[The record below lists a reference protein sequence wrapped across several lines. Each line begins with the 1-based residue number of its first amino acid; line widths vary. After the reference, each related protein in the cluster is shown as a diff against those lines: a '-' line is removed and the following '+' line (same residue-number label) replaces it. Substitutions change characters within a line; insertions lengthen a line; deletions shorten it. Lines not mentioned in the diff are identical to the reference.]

1 MAENQ
6 QNLNSAKTNSF
17 NKGLI
22 KDFNDS
28 FVPEGVWTNAINA
41 VTNSHLGEI
50 GVISNEPSNVF
61 CVTVPY
67 TIIGL
72 VRRTSDTWVVFSTN
86 NVLSEIGIFTESDC
100 SYKKVVRDTCL
111 GFNTRYLITGFIQYN
126 FDCTYSVFWADGL
139 NPDRTMN
146 LDNVPYQITGFTG
159 TANCPIPIYNTCLD
173 CDAIRLNYL
182 VNPPCITIKKSISPG
197 NLLNG
202 SYQAFVAYT
211 VNGERVTNYLTP
223 SNVVGIWNHIGAGG
237 GLELII
243 TNLDTRFEEYEL
255 IIVSTVNS
263 QTVARKIGV
272 YSTDQSAI
280 SIDNY
285 SEALPSVPLNVLP
298 LVTPIYEK
306 SDKMFQI
313 NGYLLRSGVYTKYDF
328 NYQPLANN
336 IVTYWQEVKYP
347 ADYYYKQSPVNTS
360 YLRDEQYAFFIR
372 WIYNDGDK
380 SASYHIP
387 GRAAFLTDL
396 ATLPNANQDVLF
408 NKNKTWQVYNTATV
422 TNNNVNI
429 TIGGGGVVTREGLM
443 GYWESTERYPNNNPQ
458 VWGPLCGEPIRHHK
472 FPDNGLSHIHD
483 QGGSNIYIL
492 GVRFDNI
499 VHPLDNQGNPISNI
513 IGYEILRGSREGNKT
528 IIAKGLLNNMREY
541 KNADNVPVLYQNYP
555 YNDLRPDL
563 FLSSVLLTS
572 GNNPNDTGSPL
583 TVYKRDHFTF
593 HSPDTNFN
601 RPFLSYSEVRLYT
614 REFGTVTGTFSQ
626 PFGHPKNRLITNTA
640 WNIALIVGVAIGLN
654 AVFGTKRIEE
664 TDPIIG
670 TIQTGGVAA
679 TGLPPPP
686 TVIAAAVVAPPI
698 AVSAGGFGFAGPA
711 ALGSGLSGGIQV
723 PRITR
728 EGGDFSSID
737 PTLLAGGAL
746 GPSTLAGRVAR
757 IIFNGAMQVATAS
770 YWAGLGLEKSLT
782 IIQQFLPFKQY
793 AVQINS
799 HGFYS
804 NYISMT
810 QTTDSGR
817 MRRQNNISAYIK
829 DQVQAFSATYNINN
843 LFRNDHVAINI
854 RGTFQDV
861 SAGNPGLVDDSRKRI
876 RDVGGSAV
884 FINPWNKTYTSKTS
898 AYYCALKNDYDNQYG
913 QLNGVVQLPITPCY
927 YPTDHRRLNA
937 IYSTDTIFGGDV
949 YIGRYTEKNPFF
961 YFNTWLYDQPNG
973 TEINYPD
980 FANVIYPRYWANFTK
995 IDASALSVGNLSSI
1009 ATGGSGAVGNL
1020 ISPFLAASGYHH
1032 LDRRLPNPGSQ
1043 FLVNQA
1049 YFYLFNNGVR
1059 DFFVETEVN
1068 LAQRDYGDDIAER
1081 HYDYQSYTDF
1091 ARLFRTDIIK
1101 AGNYYKYDY
1110 SLSISKLFN
1119 SFVSYSAILPRTYDP
1134 DVAESCYSYFPTRVL
1149 YSLQQQSEQLR
1160 ESWRIYL
1167 VNNYKTFEN
1176 VISHFKPI
1184 NRTGSLIL
1192 FQDAEPTS
1200 ITGVDQ
1206 LQTGAGTKITI
1217 GDGGLF
1223 AQPFQSLV
1231 NSDDDYEYGSCQD
1244 TRAVINTPYGTFWM
1258 SRDNG
1263 KIMQYTGNSIVDISM
1278 NGMRMWFA
1286 QNLPSVLLAQFPNF
1300 FDKENP
1306 VIGVGCQAVYDNQYD
1321 ILYFMKRDYKALQGV
1336 KYDSVVKQFYIDRQY
1351 GAEYIELG
1359 DPTYFENCSWTISY
1373 DPKTKMWLSFHDW
1386 HPTLVA
1392 PTNDHFYTINGN
1404 SFWKHNETCQSFC
1417 NYYGTDYPFEVEF
1430 PVNTG
1435 ASITTIKNVEY
1446 TMEAHT
1452 YSQDCQDMYH
1462 VLNANFDYAMVY
1474 NTEQNSGLLK
1484 LNLKPLNPVQLLSFP
1499 KTNPDSY
1506 EILYSKEEN
1515 KYRFNQF
1522 WDSTRDRGEFTGL
1535 QTRMFDTQQNGY
1547 KKTLNPFF
1555 IDYNKS
1561 PLQRKKFRHYGNRVL
1576 LGRTVSNNI
1585 KYNLKV
1591 FSTKETASPR

>member
-6 QNLNSAKTNSF
+6 QNLNSVKTNSF

-41 VTNSHLGEI
+41 VTNSHLGEV
-50 GVISNEPSNVF
+50 GVVSNEPSNVF
-61 CVTVPY
+61 CVGVSY

-72 VRRTSDTWVVFSTN
+72 VRRTTDTWVVFSTN

-100 SYKKVVRDTCL
+100 SYQKVVADTCL
-111 GFNTRYLITGFIQYN
+111 GFNTHYLITGFVQYN

-146 LDNVPYQITGFTG
+146 LNNVPYQITGYTG
-159 TANCPIPIYNTCLD
+159 TANCPVPVYSTCLD
-173 CDAIRLNYL
+173 CELIRLNYL

-202 SYQAFVAYT
+202 SYQAFIAYT
-211 VNGERVTNYLTP
+211 VNSERVTNYFTP
-223 SNVVGIWNHIGAGG
+223 SNIVGIWNHIGAGG
-237 GLELII
+237 GLDLVI
-243 TNLDTRFEEYEL
+243 TDLDTRFEEYEL

-263 QTVARKIGV
+263 QTVARKIGI
-272 YSTDQSAI
+272 YSTNQTSI

-285 SEALPSVPLNVLP
+285 SEALPSVPLTVLP

-336 IVTYWQEVKYP
+336 IVTYWQEVRYP
-347 ADYYYKQSPVNTS
+347 ADYYYKQSPVNTT
-360 YLRDEQYAFFIR
+360 YLRDEQYSFFIR

-396 ATLPNANQDVLF
+396 NTLPNSNQDVLF
-408 NKNKTWQVYNTATV
+408 NKNKTWQVYNTATI

-429 TIGGGGVVTREGLM
+429 TVSGGGVVTREGLM
-443 GYWESTERYPNNNPQ
+443 GYWESSELYPNNNPQ
-458 VWGPLCGEPIRHHK
+458 VWGSLCGLPIRHHK

-483 QGGSNIYIL
+483 QGGNNIYIL
-492 GVRFDNI
+492 GVKFDNI
-499 VHPLDNQGNPISNI
+499 VHPLDNQGNPIPNI
-513 IGYEILRGSREGNKT
+513 IGYEILRGSREGNKS

-541 KNADNVPVLYQNYP
+541 TSVQGNKVLYQNYP
-555 YNDLRPDL
+555 FNDLRPDF
-563 FLSSVLLTS
+563 FLSSTLLTS
-572 GNNPNDTGSPL
+572 GANPNDSGNAL
-583 TVYKRDHFTF
+583 TVYKKDHFSF

-614 REFGTVTGTFSQ
+614 REFGNTVGRFTQ
-626 PFGHPKNRLITNTA
+626 PFGHPSHKLITNA
-640 WNIALIVGVAIGLN
+640 AFNMALLMGVAIGIN
-654 AVFGTKRIEE
+654 AVFGTKKIEG
-664 TDPIIG
+664 TDPAVSIG
-670 TIQTGGVAA
+670 SSISTSL

-686 TVIAAAVVAPPI
+686 TMPTALGFY
-698 AVSAGGFGFAGPA
+698 AGGSPIGIGAGGWGFAGPVGVGTGFS
-711 ALGSGLSGGIQV
+711 GSIQH

-728 EGGDFSSID
+728 EGGDFAAID
-737 PTLLAGGAL
+737 PTLLLGGL
-746 GPSTLAGRVAR
+746 GSTSLPSATIR
-757 IIFNGAMQVATAS
+757 IAFYTAMQIATLS
-770 YWAGLGLEKSLT
+770 YWGGLGLEKALT
-782 IIQQFLPFKQY
+782 IILTFLPFKQY
-793 AVQINS
+793 AAQADA
-799 HGFYS
+799 HGFYDK
-804 NYISMT
+804 YVAMT
-810 QTTDSGR
+810 QTNSGGQL
-817 MRRQNNISAYIK
+817 RRENNISAYIK
-829 DQVQAFSATYNINN
+829 DQVQAFTATYTVNN
-843 LFRNDHVAINI
+843 LFRNDYVGINI
-854 RGTFQDV
+854 KGQFQDV
-861 SAGNPGLVDDSRKRI
+861 STGNPGILDDSRRRI
-876 RDVGGSAV
+876 RDTSVGHSR
-884 FINPWNKTYTSKTS
+884 PWNQSYNARTS
-898 AYYCALKNDYDNQYG
+898 AYYCGLKQDYDNQYG
-913 QLNGVVQLPITPCY
+913 QLNGIVQIPITPCY
-927 YPTDHRRLNA
+927 YPTDYRRLNA
-937 IYSTDTIFGGDV
+937 IYTSDTIFGGDM

-961 YFNTWLYDQPNG
+961 FFNTWLYDVPNG
-973 TEINYPD
+973 TEIDYPD
-980 FANVIYPRYWANFTK
+980 YANVIYPRYWANFTK
-995 IDASALSVGNLSSI
+995 IDASALSVGSF
-1009 ATGGSGAVGNL
+1009 SGNPAGVL
-1020 ISPFLAASGYHH
+1020 SPFVAASTFHH
-1032 LDRRLPNPGSQ
+1032 LDRGSNSGSV
-1043 FLVNQA
+1043 FTVINA

-1068 LAQRDYGDDIAER
+1068 LAQRDYGDDFAER
-1081 HYDYQSYTDF
+1081 HYDYLSFTDF

-1110 SLSISKLFN
+1110 SLSVSRLLN

-1134 DVAESCYSYFPTRVL
+1134 DVAETCYSYFPTRVL

-1176 VISHFKPI
+1176 IISHFKPI

-1192 FQDAEPTS
+1192 FEDAEPTS

-1244 TRAVINTPYGTFWM
+1244 TKAVINTPYGTFWM
-1258 SRDNG
+1258 SRNNG

-1286 QNLPSVLLAQFPNF
+1286 QNLPSVLLAQFPEF
-1300 FDKENP
+1300 FDHENP

-1321 ILYFMKRDYKALQGV
+1321 ILYFMKKDFKALEGV
-1336 KYDSVVKQFYIDRQY
+1336 KYDLPAKQFYIEKQY
-1351 GAEYIELG
+1351 GIQYIELG
-1359 DPTYFENCSWTISY
+1359 DPTFFENCSWTISY

-1392 PTNDHFYTINGN
+1392 PTNDHFYTINVN

-1499 KTNPDSY
+1499 KTNPSSY
-1506 EILYSKEEN
+1506 DILYSKEEN

-1522 WDSTRDRGEFTGL
+1522 WDSTRDRGEFTGI

-1591 FSTKETASPR
+1591 FNTKETASPR